1 MHMRKGKIG
10 VPIKENTIGVLNIT
24 SRQQIE
30 VVIGHPPMLMKDQD
44 KVYDDI
50 ILYSNGSSIN
60 KLYQE
65 DLVMGFSA
73 G

>member
-1 MHMRKGKIG
+1 MQNAQRQHWRTNSRI
-10 VPIKENTIGVLNIT
+10 TIGVLNIT
-24 SRQQIE
+24 SRQQVE
-30 VVIGHPPMLMKDQD
+30 VVIGHPPMLMKNQD

-50 ILYSNGSSIN
+50 ILYGNGSSIN

-65 DLVMGFSA
+65 DMVTGFSV